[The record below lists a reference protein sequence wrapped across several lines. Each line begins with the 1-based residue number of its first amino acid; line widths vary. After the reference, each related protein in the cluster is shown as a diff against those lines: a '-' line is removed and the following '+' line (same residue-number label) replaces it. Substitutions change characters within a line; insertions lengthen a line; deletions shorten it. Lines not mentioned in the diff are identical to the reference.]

1 MRNGRWWALAVLAT
15 GQLMVALDAT
25 IVNIALPAM
34 QADLGF
40 SDAGRQWVVTGY
52 GLAFGSLLLL
62 GGRLSDSFGR
72 KRMLLIGFAGFA
84 AASALGGAAT
94 GIEVL
99 IAARVSQGVFAAM
112 VAPAALS
119 LLSVTFTDPRER
131 GRAFGIFGAVTG
143 SGTAVGLLLG
153 GALTEYA
160 SWRWCLYVNLIF
172 AAAGIAGAVL
182 KLADVPGI
190 RGGRLDWPGVLAAV
204 AGLVALVYGLG
215 EKSYAFAPAGLAI
228 LVVFVLIERRAAHP
242 LLPLR
247 VVLDRNRG
255 GAYLSVGIA
264 GAGMFGMFLF
274 VTYYLVGTLGFSAVR
289 TGLAF
294 LPMIV
299 GIMLTAVTSGRRL
312 TPRFGPRPV
321 VTAGALIAAAG
332 MVYLTRLAPDSTYL
346 TGVLPGMVVVGL
358 GLGMI
363 FSPTQNAATAA
374 VPPHDAGVAS
384 AMINTAQQ
392 IGGAAGTALL
402 TSVAISA
409 ADDVYRTIFWWS
421 AGFFLLCAAV
431 SATTFRSGPLHLRP
445 GTTEMVAPAAAD
457 V

>member
-1 MRNGRWWALAVLAT
+1 MRDGRWWALAVLAT

-25 IVNIALPAM
+25 VVNIALPAM
-34 QADLGF
+34 QRDLGF

-62 GGRLSDSFGR
+62 GGRLSDALGR

-99 IAARVSQGVFAAM
+99 IVARVLQGVFAATL
-112 VAPAALS
+112 APAALS
-119 LLSVTFTDPRER
+119 LLSVTFTDPKER
-131 GRAFGIFGAVTG
+131 GKAFGIFGAVTG

-172 AAAGIAGAVL
+172 AAVGIAGALL
-182 KLADVPGI
+182 KLRDEPVRRDP
-190 RGGRLDWPGVLAAV
+190 RERTDWIGVLAAV
-204 AGLVALVYGLG
+204 LGLVALVYGLG
-215 EKSYAFAPAGLAI
+215 EKSYGFVAAGL
-228 LVVFVLIERRAAHP
+228 LVLAAFVVIERRAANP

-274 VTYYLVGTLGFSAVR
+274 VTYYLVGTLGFSSIR
-289 TGLAF
+289 TGVAF
-294 LPMIV
+294 LPLIA
-299 GIMLTAVTSGRRL
+299 GIMASAVISGQRL

-332 MVYLTRLAPDSTYL
+332 LIYLTRLGPDSTYV
-346 TGVLPGMVVVGL
+346 TGVLPGMVVFGL
-358 GLGMI
+358 GMGMI
-363 FSPTQNAATAA
+363 FSPTQNAATAG
-374 VPPHDAGVAS
+374 VDERDAGVAS

-402 TSVAISA
+402 TSVAVSA
-409 ADDVYRTIFWWS
+409 VDGYRTVFLWS
-421 AGFFLLCAAV
+421 AGFFLISAVIAAV
-431 SATTFRSGPLHLRP
+431 TFRSGPLRLRP
-445 GTTEMVAPAAAD
+445 AGVPVEIPG
-457 V
+457 

>member
-1 MRNGRWWALAVLAT
+1 MRDGRWWALAVLAT

-34 QADLGF
+34 QDDLGF

-62 GGRLSDSFGR
+62 GGRLSDAFGR

-84 AASALGGAAT
+84 AASALGGTAA

-99 IAARVSQGVFAAM
+99 VVARVLQGVFAAM
-112 VAPAALS
+112 LAPAALS
-119 LLSVTFTDPRER
+119 LLSVTFDDPRER
-131 GRAFGIFGAVTG
+131 GKAFGIFGAVTG

-172 AAAGIAGAVL
+172 AAVGIAGAVL
-182 KLADVPGI
+182 KLRDEPARDAGTV
-190 RGGRLDWPGVLAAV
+190 RMDWIGVLTV
-204 AGLVALVYGLG
+204 VLGLVALVYGLG
-215 EKSYAFAPAGLAI
+215 EKSYGFVAAGL
-228 LVVFVLIERRAAHP
+228 LVLAGFVAVERRVAHP

-247 VVLDRNRG
+247 VVLDRDRG
-255 GAYLSVGIA
+255 GAYLSAGIA

-274 VTYYLVGTLGFSAVR
+274 VTYYLVGTLGFSSVR

-294 LPMIV
+294 LPLIA
-299 GIMLTAVTSGRRL
+299 GIMVSAVTSGRRF

-321 VTAGALIAAAG
+321 VTAGALTAAAG
-332 MVYLTRLAPDSTYL
+332 LVYLTRLGPDSTYV
-346 TGVLPGMVVVGL
+346 TGVLPGMVVF
-358 GLGMI
+358 GLGMGAI
-363 FSPTQNAATAA
+363 FSPTQNAATAGVDA
-374 VPPHDAGVAS
+374 RDAGVAS

-402 TSVAISA
+402 TSVAVSA
-409 ADDVYRTIFWWS
+409 GDGHRTVFWWS
-421 AGFFLLCAAV
+421 AGLFLV
-431 SATTFRSGPLHLRP
+431 SAVISAVTFRGGPLRLRP
-445 GTTEMVAPAAAD
+445 VASLR
-457 V
+457 